1 MKQYRRTIHYQ
12 KTGSA
17 PQPQF
22 RRVAGFPK
30 EIPMITQPNAH
41 IEARPTE
48 RPVQHE
54 PHTHLPRRSTQ
65 TPNMALVGLQLIVGY
80 AWLLAGVDKLLL
92 GVFPAQLGGL
102 LHTPLLIVHFPA
114 SSPPLL
120 RSLPFPTAV

>member
-54 PHTHLPRRSTQ
+54 PHTHLPRLSTQ

-80 AWLLAGVDKLLL
+80 AWLLARVDKLLL
-92 GVFPAQLGGL
+92 GVVPAQLCA
-102 LHTPLLIVHFPA
+102 PL
-114 SSPPLL
+114 
-120 RSLPFPTAV
+120 PTAVGRRHLPAFLLPHF